1 MASPYDTLCRL
12 TRETALLQSIEALIG
27 WDERTYM
34 PPAAGEYRAE
44 QMTYL
49 AGMIHQRR
57 TDQRIGELLSELTTS
72 SLTKDKHSDE
82 ATTIRQLQ
90 RDYEKQVKLPQAL

>member
-1 MASPYDTLCRL
+1 MYNLETGQPHSAGQTTSMPSAAYDHLCRL
-12 TRETALLQSIEALIG
+12 TRETALLQSVEALLG

-49 AGMIHQRR
+49 AGVIHQRR
-57 TDQRIGELLSELTTS
+57 TDRRIGELLAELAVS
-72 SLTKDKHSDE
+72 PLVKDQHSD
-82 ATTIRQLQ
+82 A
-90 RDYEKQVKLPQAL
+90 